1 MKLNLTAS
9 LFWASLLKRIEA
21 REGPKGGPAAQS
33 ADCLCLPG
41 DACWPAQDTWAT
53 LNSTVNGKLVATV
66 PIGSPCHDPTYDA
79 GACDEL
85 KKQWLNPLTHV
96 PSSHSIMQSYF
107 ANQSCDPFSDR
118 SIPCTLGNYVSYS
131 VKATEHWDVI
141 AALEF
146 AKKNDVRVLVRNTGH
161 DFLGRSTGA
170 GALAIWT
177 QGMKNISFGSW
188 NDQYYSG
195 PSVTIGAGVV
205 GYEVV
210 EAANAQGLTVVSGEC
225 ATVGLAGG
233 FTQGGGHSALSTTF
247 GLAADQ
253 TLSFDV
259 VTANGDIV
267 TASATENSDLY
278 WALSGGGGGT
288 YGVVVSMTVRA
299 YSSKP
304 VGGAAMQ
311 LLAGSTTP
319 EKFAAAVSAFHSL
332 MPAMIDAGAMVVFL
346 QNTQYLVLKPV
357 TVWDS
362 NSTYVKDVVLGP
374 FAKALVDLGI
384 TPPIAYSTLSYR
396 DHYDRYF
403 GPLPRGSFEVNRYQ
417 FGGRLI
423 PRDVAVNKNKDLVKT
438 YNELTASGV
447 LLAGSSANYA
457 RQVKGPDNAVMPAW
471 RNTITQLQLIT
482 NWNSTAPWSN
492 MEAAQK
498 QMTEEFMPKIEAITP
513 GSGSYMNEADFRQE
527 RWQDV
532 FFGKNFPKLDEIKR
546 KWDPENMFYILKGV
560 GSDKWSVS
568 KEGRMCRAGPG
579 SKPKP
584 RGSGGPGPRG
594 PKGPRPA

>member
-1 MKLNLTAS
+1 MKLDLVAGLIWATLLRHSEGKPAS
-9 LFWASLLKRIEA
+9 PRAE
-21 REGPKGGPAAQS
+21 E
-33 ADCLCLPG
+33 CLCLPG
-41 DACWPAQDTWAT
+41 DACWPSQNTWSA

-66 PIGSPCHDPTYDA
+66 PIGSPCHDPTFDGDA
-79 GACDEL
+79 CENL
-85 KKQWLNPLTHV
+85 KAQWLNPLTHI
-96 PSSHSIMQSYF
+96 PSSHSVMQSYF
-107 ANQSCDPFSDR
+107 ANQTCSPFTDR
-118 SIPCTLGNYVSYS
+118 STPCTLGNYVSYS
-131 VKATEHWDVI
+131 VKATSHQDII
-141 AALEF
+141 AALSF
-146 AKKNDVRVLVRNTGH
+146 ARANKIRVLVRNTGH

-177 QGMKNISFGSW
+177 QDLKNISFGTWS
-188 NDQYYSG
+188 DKYYSG
-195 PSVTIGAGVV
+195 PTVTVGAGVI
-205 GYEVV
+205 GYEVL
-210 EAANAQGLTVVSGEC
+210 EAANKQGLTVVSGEC

-233 FTQGGGHSALSTTF
+233 FTQGGGHSALSTQF

-259 VTANGDIV
+259 VTARGDIV
-267 TASATENSDLY
+267 TASPTENADLY

-299 YSSKP
+299 YTAKP
-304 VGGAAMQ
+304 VGGAVMQ

-319 EKFAAAVSAFHSL
+319 EKFAAAVSAFHAL

-362 NSTYVKDVVLGP
+362 NATYVKDVVLAP

-396 DHYDRYF
+396 DHYDKYM

-423 PRDVAVNKNKDLVKT
+423 PRDVAVNKNKELVT
-438 YNELTASGV
+438 VYNELTAAGV
-447 LLAGSSANYA
+447 LLAGSSADYSKRA
-457 RQVKGPDNAVMPAW
+457 GPENAVLPAW
-471 RNTITQLQLIT
+471 RSTITQLQMIT
-482 NWNSTAPWSN
+482 NWNSTAPWVD

-498 QMTEEFMPKIEAITP
+498 KMTEEFMPKIEAVTP

-532 FFGKNFPKLDEIKR
+532 FFGKNFKKLDDVKR
-546 KWDPENMFYILKGV
+546 KYDPENVFYILKGV
-560 GSDKWSVS
+560 GSDMWSVA
-568 KEGRMCRAGPG
+568 KDGRMCR
-579 SKPKP
+579 KP
-584 RGSGGPGPRG
+584 
-594 PKGPRPA
+594 

>member
-1 MKLNLTAS
+1 LIDN
-9 LFWASLLKRIEA
+9 I
-21 REGPKGGPAAQS
+21 
-33 ADCLCLPG
+33 
-41 DACWPAQDTWAT
+41 
-53 LNSTVNGKLVATV
+53 
-66 PIGSPCHDPTYDA
+66 
-79 GACDEL
+79 
-85 KKQWLNPLTHV
+85 
-96 PSSHSIMQSYF
+96 
-107 ANQSCDPFSDR
+107 
-118 SIPCTLGNYVSYS
+118 
-131 VKATEHWDVI
+131 
-141 AALEF
+141 
-146 AKKNDVRVLVRNTGH
+146 RVLVRNTGH

-177 QGMKNISFGSW
+177 QDLKNISFGTW
-188 NDQYYSG
+188 DDKFYKG
-195 PSVTIGAGVV
+195 PSVTVGAGVI
-205 GYEVV
+205 GYEVL
-210 EAANAQGLTVVSGEC
+210 EAANKQGLTVVSGEC

-233 FTQGGGHSALSTTF
+233 FTQGGGHSALSTQF

-259 VTANGDIV
+259 VTAKGDIV
-267 TASATENSDLY
+267 TASATQNSDLY

-299 YSSKP
+299 YTAKP

-311 LLAGSTTP
+311 LLASSTTP
-319 EKFAAAVSAFHSL
+319 EKFASAVSAFHQL

-362 NSTYVKDVVLGP
+362 NATYVKDTVLAP
-374 FAKALVDLGI
+374 FSKALVDLGI

-396 DHYDRYF
+396 DHYDKYM

-423 PRDVAVNKNKDLVKT
+423 PRDVAVNKNKDLVKV

-447 LLAGSSANYA
+447 LIAGSSADYSK
-457 RQVKGPDNAVMPAW
+457 RQNVPDNAVLPAW
-471 RNTITQLQLIT
+471 RKTITQLQLIT
-482 NWNSTAPWSN
+482 NWDSTAPWAN

-498 QMTEEFMPKIEAITP
+498 KMTEEFMPKIEAVTP

-532 FFGKNFPKLDEIKR
+532 FFGANFKKLEDIKR
-546 KWDPENMFYILKGV
+546 KYDPENLFYILKGV
-560 GSDKWSVS
+560 GSDKWSVA
-568 KEGRMCRAGPG
+568 KDGRMCRAGPG
-579 SKPKP
+579 K
-584 RGSGGPGPRG
+584 
-594 PKGPRPA
+594 RP